1 MGDEAEPPL
10 HCGWS
15 QNPPLF
21 SAAEENPYSPTYQ
34 FPASTPS
41 PISEGNNKGPYI
53 YFFCTNAALSIYFLP
68 GFFLLAELYAAS

>member
-1 MGDEAEPPL
+1 MVIGIWGMKQNLHFTVDSLKNPL
-10 HCGWS
+10 
-15 QNPPLF
+15 LF

-53 YFFCTNAALSIYFLP
+53 FFCTNAALSVYFLP
-68 GFFLLAELYAAS
+68 GVFSSC